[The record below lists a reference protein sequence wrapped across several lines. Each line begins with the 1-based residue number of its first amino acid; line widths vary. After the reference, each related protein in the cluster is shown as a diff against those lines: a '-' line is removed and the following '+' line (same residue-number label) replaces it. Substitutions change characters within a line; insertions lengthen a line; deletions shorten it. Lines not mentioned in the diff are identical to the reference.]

1 MTSAT
6 KRKIESIVLI
16 WIVCMVSLGACG
28 KGEEDYK
35 KEIATLAEE
44 QGLEDVEV
52 SLEWIEETKTYRTTV
67 ESSNF
72 SRLSYSEMADCRIE
86 LEKKS
91 KEKLHKSFAMQSVSN
106 NDRYNVL
113 VNFKG
118 AGDLVIEK
126 NDKIIYDKQAGT
138 EENVKDSKTYI
149 ISDNPEVGMN
159 KEEVLYQTNWG
170 EPQKKNIGKYTWGTS
185 EQWCYSNNR
194 YVYFE
199 NGIVVAVDYEE

>member
-1 MTSAT
+1 
-6 KRKIESIVLI
+6 
-16 WIVCMVSLGACG
+16 
-28 KGEEDYK
+28 
-35 KEIATLAEE
+35 
-44 QGLEDVEV
+44 
-52 SLEWIEETKTYRTTV
+52 
-67 ESSNF
+67 
-72 SRLSYSEMADCRIE
+72 MADCRIE

-159 KEEVLYQTNWG
+159 KET
-170 EPQKKNIGKYTWGTS
+170 
-185 EQWCYSNNR
+185 C
-194 YVYFE
+194 
-199 NGIVVAVDYEE
+199 

>member
-1 MTSAT
+1 M
-6 KRKIESIVLI
+6 
-16 WIVCMVSLGACG
+16 G
-28 KGEEDYK
+28 
-35 KEIATLAEE
+35 
-44 QGLEDVEV
+44 
-52 SLEWIEETKTYRTTV
+52 
-67 ESSNF
+67 
-72 SRLSYSEMADCRIE
+72 SEMCIR
-86 LEKKS
+86 
-91 KEKLHKSFAMQSVSN
+91 
-106 NDRYNVL
+106 DRLITAANI
-113 VNFKG
+113 
-118 AGDLVIEK
+118 DLVIEK